1 MICLQSGPSTP
12 RLGDLTRGDRS
23 KYRLIALVVIV
34 LGVLPS
40 FVAGADDAWETFL
53 SNNNAYD
60 HLLVRFQSFRA
71 AMSNAEALATL
82 STEVR
87 AETPARFLPLI
98 EGGLWGKMLVGEA
111 EMPEA
116 IVETLS
122 ETGVFPDDEAAK
134 TAYEGMRACSMAG
147 ILLRHLIVGVADDAM
162 QPREIEGRMVVD
174 GTVADRAFALQFAR
188 CQLLGSHAWVAP
200 PIGYHSL
207 ACQPRRETCPDLVD
221 R

>member
-1 MICLQSGPSTP
+1 M
-12 RLGDLTRGDRS
+12 
-23 KYRLIALVVIV
+23 YRLIALVVIV

-60 HLLVRFQSFRA
+60 DLLVRSQSFRD
-71 AMSNAEALATL
+71 AMSNGDAEALAKL

-116 IVETLS
+116 IVERLS

-147 ILLRHLIVGVADDAM
+147 ILLRHLIVGVADNAM